1 MIFALFVCF
10 AFAANLS
17 NPSQAAQYNV
27 YTPTAYKQINI
38 VQSPKNAKIN
48 GTAVELLVDFSG
60 SMIPWIQLS
69 METLEFILPK
79 IPNSTSVALRIFGE
93 NPGTMQYTD
102 SCKATRLVTYFKKD
116 NQANILK
123 GLQET
128 QVGGNTPLTFALK
141 ETVEKDLRNLSVM
154 NKDNNSKKNKKII
167 LVTDGGDNCS
177 GDPCEYI
184 RELVRTRKD
193 IQIDVIQLGSDNTL
207 KCLTSSTGGSFY
219 RVDASRKS
227 FENALESVFDVPMG
241 TVDDGRKKQNL
252 PVKDHSETPPRGY
265 KFINY

>member
-1 MIFALFVCF
+1 MKKSVMIFALFVCF

-48 GTAVELLVDFSG
+48 GTAVELLVDF
-60 SMIPWIQLS
+60 S

-154 NKDNNSKKNKKII
+154 NTCHRRRRQLQRRSLRIHSRIGSNKKRYS
-167 LVTDGGDNCS
+167 N
-177 GDPCEYI
+177 
-184 RELVRTRKD
+184 
-193 IQIDVIQLGSDNTL
+193 
-207 KCLTSSTGGSFY
+207 
-219 RVDASRKS
+219 
-227 FENALESVFDVPMG
+227 
-241 TVDDGRKKQNL
+241 
-252 PVKDHSETPPRGY
+252 
-265 KFINY
+265 